1 VQRGGNVYKRTCASC
16 HGPKG
21 DMVAG
26 HDLGSAKVH
35 GDLAAIVAV
44 VKSPKAPMPK
54 MFPEVLTEQNVA
66 DVAAYVQQE
75 LGR

>member
-1 VQRGGNVYKRTCASC
+1 VYKQTCASC